1 MSIYTPAVP
10 TGVIQNSILNV
21 PFLFRDHDYA
31 TGTPPAA
38 NSNYD
43 FTQNRFDIDNAAGN
57 FPGQSDFVSWATDS
71 VFALEE
77 WSIAAWVMPLVED
90 LTSDSPVAGVLSDGT
105 FPFNLNFGLITAD
118 MVPGVFIAAGG
129 QVFFAFAFEAIEP
142 GTWHHYAGT
151 FDGSTLRFYHN
162 GLLRQETPVTGS
174 IAYNS
179 PYFVIGNDGA
189 IPFPSN
195 AAISDV
201 SLFDFPLSLSQVVEL
216 MNTTWL
222 QKGSRRGSV
231 LQKSG
236 KSYSIR
242 RRTKPMSTRTAKTSR
257 SRSAF
262 TSTRSNSRLLTPAQI
277 AAYEADAP
285 AFPRV
290 NSLGREYVLRP
301 RELFTAQGVPLAI
314 ANQPLNFTSQ
324 PPVEGPDIGSIGFSP
339 DASGE
344 SFLFS
349 FGIQLVPEDFI
360 FFYAMSAASAVSRSS
375 ISEYQLVTLLQRNP
389 GETCNQNVFTQ
400 WVARFGSTEN
410 VTGMSVAMEWRAL
423 HIPSGQIPSRT
434 SVITD
439 FF

>member
-21 PFLFRDHDYA
+21 PLLFRDHNYT
-31 TGTPPAA
+31 TGPPQPA
-38 NSNYD
+38 SSD
-43 FTQNRFDIDNAAGN
+43 FDFMRNRFEIDNAAGN
-57 FPGQSDFVSWATDS
+57 FPGQSNFISWESDS
-71 VFALEE
+71 VFALDE
-77 WSIAAWVMPLVED
+77 WSIAAWVMPLMED
-90 LTSDSPVAGVLSDGT
+90 LTSDSPIAGVLSSGDY
-105 FPFNLNFGLITAD
+105 PFNLNFGLLTAD

-129 QVFFAFAFEAIEP
+129 QVLFAFTFEPVEA

-151 FDGSTLRFYHN
+151 YDGATLSFYHN
-162 GLLRQETPVTGS
+162 GQLRQQTAVSGS
-174 IAYNS
+174 IAYND
-179 PYFVIGNDGA
+179 PRFVIGNQGS
-189 IPFPSN
+189 IPFDSN
-195 AAISDV
+195 ANISDV
-201 SLFDFPLSLSQVVEL
+201 TLFNFPLSISQVVEL

-222 QKGSRRGSV
+222 QKGSRRGNV

-236 KSYSIR
+236 KSFAIR
-242 RRTKPMSTRTAKTSR
+242 RRVKPMTTRTEKTSR

-262 TSTRSNSRLLTPAQI
+262 TSTRSNSRLLTPSQI

-290 NSLGREYVLRP
+290 NSLGKEYVLRP
-301 RELFTAQGVPLAI
+301 RELFTSQGVPLAI

-339 DASGE
+339 NASGE

-349 FGIQLVPEDFI
+349 FGIQLVPADFI

-375 ISEYQLVTLLQRNP
+375 ISEYQLITLLQRNP
-389 GETCNQNVFTQ
+389 GQTCNQNVYDA
-400 WVARFGSTEN
+400 WVARFGSAEN
-410 VTGMSVAMEWRAL
+410 VSGMSVAMEWRAL